1 MGTLSMANSETHR
14 SHSCFLEWMSIQ
26 KQDLA
31 ELLEALHSNYINDNK
46 NSEKVYT
53 QLTQKSL
60 GHFQE
65 YMVKRSHMY
74 HEYPSAFFAP
84 PWCTSLE
91 HSTMWIA
98 GCRPSSFIRLLY
110 GLGGLEIE
118 ALLSELMEDSAS
130 RVSLSR
136 LSANQLTMVNNLHL
150 KTIKEEDKMM
160 KKLAT
165 LQEDIADQ
173 PISLIAN

>member
-1 MGTLSMANSETHR
+1 
-14 SHSCFLEWMSIQ
+14 
-26 KQDLA
+26 
-31 ELLEALHSNYINDNK
+31 
-46 NSEKVYT
+46 
-53 QLTQKSL
+53 
-60 GHFQE
+60 
-65 YMVKRSHMY
+65 
-74 HEYPSAFFAP
+74 
-84 PWCTSLE
+84 
-91 HSTMWIA
+91 MWIA